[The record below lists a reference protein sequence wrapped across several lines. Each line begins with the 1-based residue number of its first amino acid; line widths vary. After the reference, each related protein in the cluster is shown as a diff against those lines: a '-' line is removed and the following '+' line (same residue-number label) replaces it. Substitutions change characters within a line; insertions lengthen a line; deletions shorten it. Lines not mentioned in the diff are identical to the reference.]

1 MAIVIVR
8 TVCLLFEV
16 VSLAILHRLAA
27 AQPWTGDT
35 DVLLGADRVGRG
47 GVVHCLRALALSV
60 Q

>member
-1 MAIVIVR
+1 M
-8 TVCLLFEV
+8 FEV

-27 AQPWTGDT
+27 AQPWTRDT